1 MHRWLFFMLAVF
13 LTPGLRGQDNA
24 TSEAGRLDQIQE
36 QRLKRAESLGSS
48 QQSPIV
54 EKQGGIGHIIQR
66 LPVYFDVGGLGPGAG
81 PAINTEFRKTSES
94 GRLSGALF
102 GHLAVQE
109 FYTVGTRAQLRYVP
123 AHDLM
128 VGLEGYHSDAPQ
140 LEYYGPGPNSSIQNR
155 TNFRREDTVLDFRVG
170 LKTHHDLA
178 ESCRLGQVWLNVGP
192 GTNDDLPTTQSV
204 FGPAQ
209 APGIDNQSN
218 YLIGGCSLQL
228 DLRDFPEDPRH
239 GTYAGATFDR
249 YYAESINRF
258 SFYRLSPVGE
268 QYIPFFNRK
277 RVIALRAMAE
287 LSFHSSDQVVPF
299 YLQPT
304 LGSDTELRGFRRYRF
319 YDENSL
325 SLTAEYRWEI
335 GIGFEMAAF
344 VDGGNVFH
352 SPGEIVSTDLQSSV
366 GFGLRFKNQNERRV
380 VARLDIG
387 FSREG
392 TQVWLK
398 IPRLF

>member
-1 MHRWLFFMLAVF
+1 
-13 LTPGLRGQDNA
+13 
-24 TSEAGRLDQIQE
+24 
-36 QRLKRAESLGSS
+36 
-48 QQSPIV
+48 
-54 EKQGGIGHIIQR
+54 
-66 LPVYFDVGGLGPGAG
+66 
-81 PAINTEFRKTSES
+81 
-94 GRLSGALF
+94 
-102 GHLAVQE
+102 
-109 FYTVGTRAQLRYVP
+109 
-123 AHDLM
+123 
-128 VGLEGYHSDAPQ
+128 
-140 LEYYGPGPNSSIQNR
+140 
-155 TNFRREDTVLDFRVG
+155 
-170 LKTHHDLA
+170 
-178 ESCRLGQVWLNVGP
+178 
-192 GTNDDLPTTQSV
+192 
-204 FGPAQ
+204 
-209 APGIDNQSN
+209 
-218 YLIGGCSLQL
+218 
-228 DLRDFPEDPRH
+228 
-239 GTYAGATFDR
+239 
-249 YYAESINRF
+249 
-258 SFYRLSPVGE
+258 
-268 QYIPFFNRK
+268 
-277 RVIALRAMAE
+277 MAE